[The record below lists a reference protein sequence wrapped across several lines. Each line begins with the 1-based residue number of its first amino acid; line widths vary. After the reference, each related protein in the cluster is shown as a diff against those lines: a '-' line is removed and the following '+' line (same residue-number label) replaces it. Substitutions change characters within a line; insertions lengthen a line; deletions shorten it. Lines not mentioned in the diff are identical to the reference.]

1 MKGLDDYITGRYNPN
16 APFNQVSI
24 EDIWYPVI
32 NILPVTDD
40 ECEKMLDEPEIEK
53 DFDDAFERVIAS
65 KNMDLK
71 KQYAKEISKEFM
83 KIRNSRKFKD
93 ELMNEL

>member
-1 MKGLDDYITGRYNPN
+1 MKGLDDYITGRYDPN
-16 APFNQVSI
+16 APFNQVDI
-24 EDIWYPVI
+24 EDMWYPVI
-32 NILPVTDD
+32 NELPVTDV

-53 DFDDAFERVIAS
+53 DFDDAFERVLAS

-71 KQYAKEISKEFM
+71 KLYATEISNEFM

-93 ELMNEL
+93 ELMNDL